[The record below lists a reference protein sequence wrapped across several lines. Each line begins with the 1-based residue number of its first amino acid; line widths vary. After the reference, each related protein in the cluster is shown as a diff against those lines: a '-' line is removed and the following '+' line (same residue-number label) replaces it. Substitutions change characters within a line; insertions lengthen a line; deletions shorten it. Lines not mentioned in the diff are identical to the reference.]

1 MISRTSRSVLGG
13 KEDLHLE
20 EEKNISAWRR
30 KRSALGGGATRICA
44 ANASALAWLGQSH
57 RLLPDQ
63 GEKRRKMKCL
73 GFQGWVSCFY
83 TRQGICGLWWTFEW
97 AGSLSYAEII

>member
-1 MISRTSRSVLGG
+1 MISRTSKSVLGEKG
-13 KEDLHLE
+13 DLHLE
-20 EEKNISAWRR
+20 EEKKICTLRR
-30 KRSALGGGATRICA
+30 KRSALGGGAARIYT

-57 RLLPDQ
+57 RLLPDR

-83 TRQGICGLWWTFEW
+83 TRQGIW
-97 AGSLSYAEII
+97 ALVDL